1 MRGPEASSTIN
12 NNCMKTLVV
21 DDSRLARNELKRLLK
36 EFDNVQVVGEAA
48 SVDEAKE
55 KIADL
60 KPDLIFLD
68 IQMPGKSGFDLLEEL
83 ETVPEVI
90 FSTAYDEHA
99 LKAFEYNALDYLVK
113 PVQKQRLA
121 GSVAKV
127 FEKMKKK
134 AREEESGAGDKLTS
148 DDQVFVKDGEKCW
161 FVQLSDIRLFEVS
174 GNYTTVYFDTS
185 KPMITRTLN
194 YLETRLDDKTFFRAN
209 RQQIIN
215 LKWIERIEPWFS
227 GSLRIYMKGGEEI
240 DVSRRQTLK
249 FKELMSF

>member
-1 MRGPEASSTIN
+1 
-12 NNCMKTLVV
+12 MKILIV

-36 EFDNVQVVGEAA
+36 EFDNIQVVGEAA
-48 SVDEAKE
+48 SVDEAKGKVTE
-55 KIADL
+55 L

-68 IQMPGKSGFDLLEEL
+68 IQMPGKNGFSLLEEL
-83 ETVPEVI
+83 EVVPEVI

-113 PVQKQRLA
+113 PVQKERLA
-121 GSVAKV
+121 GAIAKV
-127 FEKMKKK
+127 FEKLKKK
-134 AREEESGAGDKLTS
+134 ASDDGDEDKLTAT
-148 DDQVFVKDGEKCW
+148 DQVFVKDGEKCW

-174 GNYTTVYFDTS
+174 GNYTTVYFDDS

-215 LKWIERIEPWFS
+215 LKWIEKIEPWFS

>member
-1 MRGPEASSTIN
+1 
-12 NNCMKTLVV
+12 MKTVII

-36 EFDNVQVVGEAA
+36 EFDNVQVIGEAA

-55 KIADL
+55 KLNEL

-68 IQMPGKSGFDLLEEL
+68 IQMPGKTGFDLLEEL
-83 ETVPEVI
+83 ESVPEVV

-121 GSVAKV
+121 GAVSKV
-127 FEKMKKK
+127 FDKIKKK
-134 AREEESGAGDKLTS
+134 EAAERDGNEDILTIN
-148 DDQVFVKDGEKCW
+148 DQVFVKEGERCW
-161 FVQLSDIRLFEVS
+161 FVQLSEIRLFEVS
-174 GNYTTVYFDTS
+174 GNYTTVYFDKS

-194 YLETRLDDKTFFRAN
+194 YLESRLDDKTFFRAN

-227 GSLRIYMKGGEEI
+227 GSLRIYLKGGEEI

-249 FKELMSF
+249 FKDLMSF

>member
-1 MRGPEASSTIN
+1 
-12 NNCMKTLVV
+12 MKTLVV

-48 SVDEAKE
+48 SVDEALDKVTE
-55 KIADL
+55 L
-60 KPDLIFLD
+60 RPDLIFLD
-68 IQMPGKSGFDLLEEL
+68 IQMPGKNGFDLLEEL
-83 ETVPEVI
+83 EVVPEVI

-121 GSVAKV
+121 GAVSKV
-127 FEKMKKK
+127 FEKIEKKN
-134 AREEESGAGDKLTS
+134 REAEGNGEEKLTS
-148 DDQVFVKDGEKCW
+148 TDQVFVKDGERCW

-174 GNYTTVYFDTS
+174 GNYTTVYFDNS

-194 YLETRLDDKTFFRAN
+194 YLESRLDDKTFFRAN

-249 FKELMSF
+249 FKDLMSF

>member
-1 MRGPEASSTIN
+1 
-12 NNCMKTLVV
+12 MKTLII

-36 EFDNVQVVGEAA
+36 EFDNVQIVGEAA
-48 SVDEAKE
+48 SADEAKE
-55 KIADL
+55 KINEL

-68 IQMPGKSGFDLLEEL
+68 IQMPGKNGFELLEEL
-83 ETVPEVI
+83 EVLPEVI

-121 GSVAKV
+121 GSVSKV
-127 FEKMKKK
+127 YDKVRKKENEQNNS
-134 AREEESGAGDKLTS
+134 EEGILTIN
-148 DDQVFVKDGEKCW
+148 DQVFVKDGERCW

-194 YLETRLDDKTFFRAN
+194 YLESRLDDKTFFRAN

-227 GSLRIYMKGGEEI
+227 GSLRIYLKGGEEI

>member
-1 MRGPEASSTIN
+1 
-12 NNCMKTLVV
+12 MKTLII

-36 EFDNVQVVGEAA
+36 EFDNVQIVGEAA
-48 SVDEAKE
+48 SADEAKE
-55 KIADL
+55 KINEL

-68 IQMPGKSGFDLLEEL
+68 IQMPGKNGFELLEEL
-83 ETVPEVI
+83 EVLPEVI

-121 GSVAKV
+121 GSVSKV
-127 FEKMKKK
+127 YDKVKKRENEKNDSQ
-134 AREEESGAGDKLTS
+134 EGILTIN
-148 DDQVFVKDGEKCW
+148 DQVFVKDGERCW
-161 FVQLSDIRLFEVS
+161 FVQLSEIRLFEVS
-174 GNYTTVYFDTS
+174 GNYTTVYFDKS

-194 YLETRLDDKTFFRAN
+194 YLESRLDDKTFFRAI

-227 GSLRIYMKGGEEI
+227 GSLRIYLKGGEEI

>member
-1 MRGPEASSTIN
+1 
-12 NNCMKTLVV
+12 MKTLIV

-36 EFDNVQVVGEAA
+36 EFDNVNIIGEAA
-48 SVDEAKE
+48 NVDEALD
-55 KIADL
+55 KIAEL
-60 KPDLIFLD
+60 KPDLVFLD

-83 ETVPEVI
+83 ESVPEII

-113 PVQKQRLA
+113 PVEKQRLA
-121 GSVAKV
+121 GAVSKV
-127 FEKMKKK
+127 FDKIKKK
-134 AREEESGAGDKLTS
+134 EKEEENGDDKLTIH
-148 DDQVFVKDGEKCW
+148 DQVFVKDGEKCW

-174 GNYTTVYFDTS
+174 GNYTTVYFGDS

-194 YLETRLDDKTFFRAN
+194 YLESRLDDKTFFRAN

-227 GSLRIYMKGGEEI
+227 GSLRIYLKGGEEI

-249 FKELMSF
+249 FKDLMSF

>member
-1 MRGPEASSTIN
+1 
-12 NNCMKTLVV
+12 MKTLVV

-36 EFDNVQVVGEAA
+36 EFDNVQIVGEAA
-48 SVDEAKE
+48 SVDEAIE
-55 KIADL
+55 KITEL

-83 ETVPEVI
+83 ESVPEVI

-127 FEKMKKK
+127 FEKLKKK
-134 AREEESGAGDKLTS
+134 AQEEASGQEDKLTS
-148 DDQVFVKDGEKCW
+148 NDQVFVKDGEKCW
-161 FVQLSDIRLFEVS
+161 FVQLSEIRLFEVS
-174 GNYTTVYFDTS
+174 GNYTTVYFDNS

-194 YLETRLDDKTFFRAN
+194 YLESRLDDKTFFRAN

-249 FKELMSF
+249 FKDLMSF

>member
-1 MRGPEASSTIN
+1 
-12 NNCMKTLVV
+12 MKTVII

-36 EFDNVQVVGEAA
+36 EFDNVQVIGEAA

-55 KIADL
+55 KLNEL

-68 IQMPGKSGFDLLEEL
+68 IQMPGKTGFDLLEEL
-83 ETVPEVI
+83 ETVPEVV

-121 GSVAKV
+121 GAVSKV
-127 FEKMKKK
+127 FDKIKKK
-134 AREEESGAGDKLTS
+134 EAAQKDGNEDVLTIM
-148 DDQVFVKDGEKCW
+148 DQVFVKDGERCW

-174 GNYTTVYFDTS
+174 GNYTTVYFDNS

-194 YLETRLDDKTFFRAN
+194 YLESRLDDKTFFRAN

-227 GSLRIYMKGGEEI
+227 GSLRIYLKGGEEI

-249 FKELMSF
+249 FKDLMSF

>member
-1 MRGPEASSTIN
+1 
-12 NNCMKTLVV
+12 MKTVII

-36 EFDNVQVVGEAA
+36 EFDNVQVIGEAA

-55 KIADL
+55 KLNEL

-68 IQMPGKSGFDLLEEL
+68 IQMPGKTGFDLLEEL
-83 ETVPEVI
+83 ESVPEVI
-90 FSTAYDEHA
+90 FSTAYDKHA

-121 GSVAKV
+121 GAVSKV
-127 FEKMKKK
+127 FDKVKKK
-134 AREEESGAGDKLTS
+134 EALEKSGGEDTLTIT
-148 DDQVFVKDGEKCW
+148 DQVFVKDGERCW
-161 FVQLSDIRLFEVS
+161 FVQLSDVRLFEVS
-174 GNYTTVYFDTS
+174 GNYTTVYFDNS

-194 YLETRLDDKTFFRAN
+194 YLESRLDDKTFFRAN

-227 GSLRIYMKGGEEI
+227 GSLRIYLKGGEEI

-249 FKELMSF
+249 FKDLMSF

>member
-1 MRGPEASSTIN
+1 
-12 NNCMKTLVV
+12 MKTLVV

-36 EFDNVQVVGEAA
+36 EFDNVQIVGEAA

-55 KIADL
+55 KIAEL
-60 KPDLIFLD
+60 RPDLIFLD

-83 ETVPEVI
+83 ESVPEVI

-134 AREEESGAGDKLTS
+134 AREEEGGGEDKLTS
-148 DDQVFVKDGEKCW
+148 QDQVFVKDGEKCW
-161 FVQLSDIRLFEVS
+161 FVQLSEIRLFEVS
-174 GNYTTVYFDTS
+174 GNYTTVYFDNS

-194 YLETRLDDKTFFRAN
+194 YLESRLDDKTFFRAN

-249 FKELMSF
+249 FKDLMSF

>member
-1 MRGPEASSTIN
+1 
-12 NNCMKTLVV
+12 MKTLVV

-55 KIADL
+55 KIAEL

-83 ETVPEVI
+83 EVVPEVI

-134 AREEESGAGDKLTS
+134 AREEEDGGEDKLTS
-148 DDQVFVKDGEKCW
+148 DDQVFVKDGERCW

>member
-1 MRGPEASSTIN
+1 
-12 NNCMKTLVV
+12 MKILVV

-36 EFDNVQVVGEAA
+36 EFDNVQVVGEAS

-55 KIADL
+55 KIAEL

-127 FEKMKKK
+127 FEKIKKK
-134 AREEESGAGDKLTS
+134 ASEEANGSEDKLTS

-161 FVQLSDIRLFEVS
+161 FVQLSEIRLFEVS
-174 GNYTTVYFDTS
+174 GNYTTVYFDKS

>member
-1 MRGPEASSTIN
+1 
-12 NNCMKTLVV
+12 MKTLIV
-21 DDSRLARNELKRLLK
+21 DDSRLARNEIKRLLK
-36 EFDNVQVVGEAA
+36 EFDNVQVVGEAS
-48 SVDEAKE
+48 SVDDAIE
-55 KIADL
+55 KIGEL

-83 ETVPEVI
+83 ENVPEVI

-113 PVQKQRLA
+113 PVQKERLA
-121 GSVAKV
+121 GAISKV
-127 FEKMKKK
+127 FDQLSKKK
-134 AREEESGAGDKLTS
+134 AAKSEDDDKLTIH
-148 DDQVFVKDGEKCW
+148 DQVFVKDGEKCW
-161 FVQLSDIRLFEVS
+161 FVQLADIRLFEVG
-174 GNYTTVYFDTS
+174 GNYTTVYFGDS

-194 YLETRLDDKTFFRAN
+194 YLESRLDEKTFFRAN

-227 GSLRIYMKGGEEI
+227 GSLRIYLKGGEEI

-249 FKELMSF
+249 FKEIMSF

>member
-1 MRGPEASSTIN
+1 
-12 NNCMKTLVV
+12 MKTIVV

-36 EFDNVQVVGEAA
+36 EFDKVQVVGEAA
-48 SVDEAKE
+48 SVDEALE
-55 KIADL
+55 KVVEL

-68 IQMPGKSGFDLLEEL
+68 IQMPGKNGFELLEEL
-83 ETVPEVI
+83 EVVPEVI

-113 PVQKQRLA
+113 PVQKERLA
-121 GSVAKV
+121 GAVAKV
-127 FEKMKKK
+127 FDKIQKKK
-134 AREEESGAGDKLTS
+134 EDAENQDDKLTMH
-148 DDQVFVKDGEKCW
+148 DQVFVKDGERCW

-174 GNYTTVYFDTS
+174 GNYTTVYFDGS

-194 YLETRLDDKTFFRAN
+194 YLESRLDDKTFFRAN

-227 GSLRIYMKGGEEI
+227 GSLRIYLKGGEEI

-249 FKELMSF
+249 FKDIMSF

>member
-1 MRGPEASSTIN
+1 
-12 NNCMKTLVV
+12 MKTLIV

-36 EFDNVQVVGEAA
+36 EFDNVQIVGEAA
-48 SVDEAKE
+48 SADEAKE
-55 KIADL
+55 KLNEL
-60 KPDLIFLD
+60 KPDLMFLD
-68 IQMPGKSGFDLLEEL
+68 IQMPGKNGFELLEEL
-83 ETVPEVI
+83 EVLPEVI
-90 FSTAYDEHA
+90 FSTAYDEYA

-121 GSVAKV
+121 GSVSKV
-127 FEKMKKK
+127 YDKIKK
-134 AREEESGAGDKLTS
+134 RESEQSGTQEGVLTIN
-148 DDQVFVKDGEKCW
+148 DQVFVKDGERCW
-161 FVQLSDIRLFEVS
+161 FVQLSEIRLFEVS

-194 YLETRLDDKTFFRAN
+194 YLESRLDDKTFFRAN

-227 GSLRIYMKGGEEI
+227 GSLRIYLKGGEEI